1 MIAHIGYCAPA
12 PLTISGLQL
21 RFVPARDVVL
31 RLRPWSR
38 YRLSVLKEV
47 SLEYVTSTCQN
58 SSMPITR
65 APDDRAVTTSPVCR
79 LVLMTCLSLMG
90 PSAIGQGL
98 LGEVVSVSP
107 LGAPLRVE
115 IRSPGSTPT
124 SVADC
129 VRVMAGDGAV
139 SGIERIRE
147 ARVSLI
153 GSGSEARLLVQ
164 RAEPVHE
171 PVVQLMLR
179 NNCGARL
186 HRDYTLLLDPPAAR
200 PAVAAPAR
208 TAAPREPERARS
220 TTPSTATTWT
230 SAPGESLASIAQAM
244 HPRDAAAR
252 RAFVDGVRRANPGLF
267 GDAAS
272 TEAPLPAG
280 TAFAVPSPRA
290 VAAAASAA
298 PTRPASPAAPAA
310 TSSGATPPPAA
321 APASVARPP
330 GPATSASS
338 PDATTPVS
346 HPARLIV
353 EGEQGPAALANAGDD
368 ALAREERLIE
378 AVDRT
383 IKLQLELMERLRR
396 LEDIQAGLQAR
407 LEALDALPAP
417 ATAAPPA
424 LTTPAPP
431 AIAPAVAANDI
442 PERTPPQSDAPTGQ
456 QTTWAERLDALLPG
470 AESRLWLLL
479 AAMLVAVVAIIA
491 WIRRRDARRTMGEA
505 LDAASGEAAWPDEAR
520 VDVGERAARPTD
532 HEPPPAA
539 TPESPPRTPRA
550 PIPALDW
557 HTGEEVARPVTG
569 RSVANSLSNAPAA
582 PAPFDAEAETLPP
595 LQPGDSEI
603 AEEHDS
609 AVELAD
615 IMISFG
621 RVHGAAETLADFI
634 RSNPKQAITPW
645 LKLMDVYR
653 MAGMRMEFDALARQL
668 NKTFNVKTVTW
679 DNFDEARKPAKGLE
693 DLPHIVSALTE
704 SWGTRECQAY
714 LEKLLRDNRDGAREG
729 FPIAIIDDILAL
741 AGILE
746 EHLGRF
752 RPESDAEPREA
763 A

>member
-1 MIAHIGYCAPA
+1 
-12 PLTISGLQL
+12 
-21 RFVPARDVVL
+21 
-31 RLRPWSR
+31 
-38 YRLSVLKEV
+38 
-47 SLEYVTSTCQN
+47 
-58 SSMPITR
+58 MPITR

-79 LVLMTCLSLMG
+79 LVLMTCLSLIG
-90 PSAIGQGL
+90 SSAIGQGL

-129 VRVMAGDGAV
+129 VRVIAGDGTT

-147 ARVSLI
+147 ARVSLV

-164 RAEPVHE
+164 RAESVHE

-186 HRDYTLLLDPPAAR
+186 QRDYTLLLDPPVAR

-208 TAAPREPERARS
+208 GAAPREPERARG
-220 TTPSTATTWT
+220 TTPSAATTWT

-272 TEAPLPAG
+272 SEAPLPAG

-290 VAAAASAA
+290 VAAAAAA
-298 PTRPASPAAPAA
+298 PTRPAVAA
-310 TSSGATPPPAA
+310 SGATPRPSAP
-321 APASVARPP
+321 PASVVPP
-330 GPATSASS
+330 PAPAASAS
-338 PDATTPVS
+338 PPETTAPVS
-346 HPARLIV
+346 HPARLVV

-396 LEDIQAGLQAR
+396 LEDIQTGLQAR
-407 LEALDALPAP
+407 LEALDALPSP
-417 ATAAPPA
+417 AA
-424 LTTPAPP
+424 TPAPP
-431 AIAPAVAANDI
+431 VTATTAPAVTANDI
-442 PERTPPQSDAPTGQ
+442 PERVPSQSDAPSGL
-456 QTTWAERLDALLPG
+456 QTSWAERLDALLPG
-470 AESRLWLLL
+470 AESRSWLLL

-491 WIRRRDARRTMGEA
+491 WIRRRDARRSMGEA
-505 LDAASGEAAWPDEAR
+505 LDTTAGEATWPDEAR

-532 HEPPPAA
+532 PEPLPAA
-539 TPESPPRTPRA
+539 TPDSPPRTPRA

-569 RSVANSLSNAPAA
+569 RSVANSPSHAPAA

-595 LQPGDSEI
+595 LQPGDSEL

-693 DLPHIVSALTE
+693 DLPHIVAALTE

-746 EHLGRF
+746 EQLGRF